1 MELLHYSPP
10 DILSMSWY
18 ERVRPYAAG
27 KVAMAYGYTLL
38 APYFELDET
47 SAAMARPAICRI
59 PHGPKALRSRRWAAM
74 CCAFRPT
81 SPENACAT
89 PSRR

>member
-1 MELLHYSPP
+1 MELLDYSPP

-47 SAAMARPAICRI
+47 CPPMATRAICRI
-59 PHGPKALRSRRWAAM
+59 PHGPAARPSRRWAAM
-74 CCAFRPT
+74 RCAFRPT
-81 SPENACAT
+81 SPRNAWPT
-89 PSRR
+89 WSRR